1 MRLDT
6 TFLHSKVGKRLFT
19 LFILCSLAPITVLAI
34 IAFTHVTNQLNE
46 QSRSRLHQASKA
58 LGMAIFERLAFLEA
72 GMKTAAA
79 NLRLGVDMGKGE
91 HPIVEDLGERFDALG
106 LLSGEGEYTR
116 ILGDTQQLPELEPE
130 QEEHIANG
138 QTLLMLLRATDVL
151 PRFMMIRMVD
161 EGEPSRGLLLGELN
175 PRYVWGAESTLPP
188 LTELCILSDLDRV
201 LFCSGEVPVSED
213 VGWRLRKSA
222 SGHFEWS
229 QEGET
234 FLAGYWSIPLFAFSA
249 PQWTVILSESIESV
263 HAPMADFR
271 KTFPLVIL
279 MSLWVVL
286 LLSINQIRRSLV
298 PLESLQEG
306 TRRIAEKDFDSRVSV
321 DSGDEFQE
329 LAESF
334 NGMAA
339 ELGRQF
345 HTLATMSEI
354 DRAILSVFDTQQIV
368 DTLLTRMPDV
378 LPCRSVGL
386 TIIDTKGS
394 NRAETYSKS
403 CGPESETVVETV
415 ELDRRELGDLRDN
428 PESLWI
434 RGIPPPHYIPP
445 SMRLR
450 AGSWQIFPI
459 FFKKRLAGI
468 VTLGDAD
475 ASEHGKEDLR
485 RARQLVDQVA
495 VALSNAHLVEQLDEL
510 NWGALLALA
519 RTIDA
524 KSPWTLGHSERAAEI
539 AMKIGRVLGLS
550 QKDLD
555 NLHRGALLHD
565 IGKIGIPPA
574 ILDKP
579 GKLTP
584 DEIEVM
590 REHPSIGERIL
601 EPIAAYADV
610 IPVVA
615 QHHEWFDGSGY
626 PRSLSGDGIS
636 FIARVYAVADVFDA
650 LIADRPYRAGL
661 SLETVTEYIKER
673 SGRQFDPKVV
683 AAFLEI
689 LANGYPIVKE
699 ETAEPSSVTPAF

>member
-6 TFLHSKVGKRLFT
+6 TLLRSKVGKRLFT

-34 IAFTHVTNQLNE
+34 ISFTHVTKQLDA

-72 GMKTAAA
+72 GMKSAAA
-79 NLRLGVDMGKGE
+79 NLRLGVDIGKGE
-91 HPIVEDLGERFDALG
+91 HPIVADLGERFDALG
-106 LLSGEGEYTR
+106 LLSVGGDYTH
-116 ILGDTQQLPELEPE
+116 LVGDPQRLPELEPE
-130 QEEHIANG
+130 HEEHMADG
-138 QTLLMLLRATDVL
+138 RTLLIQRRAVGVL

-161 EGEPSRGLLLGELN
+161 DGDPSRGLLLGELN
-175 PRYVWGAESTLPP
+175 TRYLWGGESTLPP
-188 LTELCILSDLDRV
+188 LTDLCILSDVDTI
-201 LFCSGEVPVSED
+201 LFCSGEVPISEN
-213 VGWRLRKSA
+213 VGWKLRESA

-229 QEGET
+229 GEGET
-234 FLAGYWSIPLFAFSA
+234 FLAGYWSIPLFGFSA
-249 PQWTVILSESIESV
+249 AQWTVILSESIESV

-298 PLESLQEG
+298 PLENLQEG

-334 NGMAA
+334 NGMAG

-368 DTLLTRMPDV
+368 NTLLTRMPDV
-378 LPCRSVGL
+378 LPCRSVSL

-403 CGPESETVVETV
+403 CDPEGETVVETV

-434 RGIPPPHYIPP
+434 RGTPPPHYIPP

-450 AGSWQIFPI
+450 AESWQVFPI
-459 FFKKRLAGI
+459 FFKERLAGI
-468 VTLGDAD
+468 ITLGDAD
-475 ASEHGKEDLR
+475 ATAHGQEDLR

-510 NWGALLALA
+510 NWGALIALA

-539 AMKIGRVLGLS
+539 AMKIGRVLGLG

-555 NLHRGALLHD
+555 DLHRGALLHD
-565 IGKIGIPPA
+565 IGKIGIPPT

-590 REHPSIGERIL
+590 WEHPLIGERIL

-610 IPVVA
+610 IPVVS

-626 PRSLSGDGIS
+626 PRGLSGNGIR
-636 FIARVYAVADVFDA
+636 FIARIYAVADVFDA

-661 SLETVTEYIKER
+661 SLETVTDYIKER
-673 SGRQFDPKVV
+673 SGRQFDPEVV
-683 AAFLEI
+683 AAFLEVV
-689 LANGYPIVKE
+689 ANGYPSAKE
-699 ETAEPSSVTPAF
+699 EEAEPSSVTQA